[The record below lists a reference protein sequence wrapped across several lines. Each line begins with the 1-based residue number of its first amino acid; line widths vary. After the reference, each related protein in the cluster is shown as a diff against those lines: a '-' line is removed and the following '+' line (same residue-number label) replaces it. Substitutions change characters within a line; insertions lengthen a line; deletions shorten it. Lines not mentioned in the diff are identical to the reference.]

1 MPCAIFHRRIS
12 TVHLLFCSALLTV
25 ICLPPSALAANRVV
39 TDADKGAT
47 VQLKLGD
54 TLEVRLRSNPT
65 TGYQWYVHMRSTSLL
80 RLVGQS
86 QTSAQQ
92 PGVGRPIVQVFRFQ
106 AVGAGSGVLLLEYI
120 RAWEHPPSKSN
131 PEQFDLRVN
140 IR

>member
-1 MPCAIFHRRIS
+1 MQCAIFHRRFS
-12 TVHLLFCSALLTV
+12 AVCLLFCSALLAAA
-25 ICLPPSALAANRVV
+25 CLQPSARAAARVV

-65 TGYQWYVHMRSTSLL
+65 TGYQWYVHMRSTPLL
-80 RLVGQS
+80 RLTGQS

-106 AVGAGSGVLLLEYI
+106 AVSAGSGVLLLEYI
-120 RAWEHPPSKSN
+120 RAWERPPAKSN